1 VKGRL
6 LILAALALLAAA
18 CSSGEEAGRYQ
29 GYVEAELTYLAA
41 PAGGYLKELA
51 VQRGQA
57 VQAGQLAFR
66 LEAFEQQQ
74 AVEAADRQ
82 LQQAQARLADLQKG
96 QRPSEI
102 AAIQAALRRTQSSL
116 RLSQLEFQR
125 RQKLYAQ
132 HSIAKEQLDQS
143 RTAFL
148 RDQAQVAEISAQLQT
163 ARLGARS
170 DQIQAAAEEVKA
182 LRARLAQAQWSLERM
197 SQSAVAAGRVFDT
210 FYTPGEWVAAG
221 QPVLALLLPGDVKV
235 RFFVPEEQL
244 SGLRLGQSVRLS
256 CDGCPAG
263 LTAAVSYISPRA
275 EYTPPVIYSQE
286 TRAKLVFL
294 VEARPTPGQAALNP
308 GQPMQ
313 VRLAAAKGQ

>member
-1 VKGRL
+1 MKKYL
-6 LILAALALLAAA
+6 LILATLALLAAA
-18 CSSGEEAGRYQ
+18 CTPSEPPGRYQ

-41 PAGGYLKELA
+41 PAGGYLQQLA

-57 VQAGQLAFR
+57 VKAGQPAFR
-66 LEAFEQQQ
+66 LEAFEQRQ
-74 AVEAADRQ
+74 AVEAAQRQ
-82 LQQAQARLADLQKG
+82 LQQAQARLADLKKG

-102 AAIQAALRRTQSSL
+102 AAIQAALARAQSAL
-116 RLSQLEFQR
+116 RLSRLEYHR

-132 HSIAKEQLDQS
+132 KSIAKEQLDQS
-143 RTAFL
+143 HTAFL
-148 RDQAQVAEISAQLQT
+148 RDQAQVAEISAQLET

-170 DQIQAAAEEVKA
+170 DQIQAAAEEVRV
-182 LRARLAQAQWSLERM
+182 LEARLAQARWSLERM
-197 SQSAVAAGRVFDT
+197 SQNVLAAGRVFDT
-210 FYTPGEWVAAG
+210 FYTVGEWVPAG

-235 RFFVPEEQL
+235 RFFVPEEQV
-244 SGLRLGQSVRLS
+244 SALRLGQEVRLS

-263 LTAAVSYISPRA
+263 LTAAVSYISPLA

-294 VEARPTPGQAALNP
+294 VEARPTPGQPTLHP

-313 VRLAAAKGQ
+313 VSLAAAPSR